1 MAPAGPLVL
10 TEEAIREKSGV
21 GPLRGLAELRSL
33 SIPGTYQEKFTHLGD
48 SLRHLTGLKS
58 LDLSRNS
65 LGIEYLVGL
74 ESLNLYHNCIPTL
87 AEALRLRCL
96 PCLHALDLRL
106 NPVARPTGHYRLF
119 MVHALPAL
127 RRLDDRPVRESERK
141 ASQLHFASEESLGST
156 QSLLATERGRRP
168 PLCRASCPEP
178 PEPSARQGLVLDA
191 DDEAVLTLIAEC
203 QWDLSSPPRSQGSSQ
218 ECGAALASAPVCRP
232 LLSPHALPLQCGDSA
247 WTSQDR
253 LDGGPWACTMDR
265 ELQSP
270 FCGEPVAH
278 PCPGHPEP
286 TDVEDSAV
294 SSQKSSLSSQKVSA
308 PLPGPDRRRKQRLPG
323 GRFQVLS
330 EQECS
335 SCSEGPEGASSHEPS
350 LSRHSGSGSRSEKTC
365 AHSDMLG
372 SERPWPPSTSAAS
385 EPRPTVSPRPGRKEA
400 PGTELPEMLLG
411 LLDGHWG
418 DDEAFQAQA
427 QHVLSSLREPAASE
441 DQSSV
446 LTEKLNYLTLENKS
460 LQSLLAEQQQRHR
473 EEMGQVQ
480 AELSNTRKELEDL
493 RRRLDRALGD
503 NDSLK
508 SLLSSLKEARSS
520 DAAALQPQIAGL
532 QSSVKRLTE
541 EVVELRQH
549 LGQYDKVQELVHMLQ
564 DSHSSLVGTNERVC
578 EAAIPQLPGGPR
590 GGMQVCEA
598 AVPQLPDRH
607 QRAAAAGTGSRAGTT
622 PGRDGAAALELP
634 AAQEDPGPGP
644 ARLPLMPPQ
653 GEEDGAAVLSTG
665 EVAPSS
671 PVLVGELSVQRALLP
686 PSGPR
691 GCMAAGTG

>member
-65 LGIEYLVGL
+65 LVSLEGIEYLVGL

-218 ECGAALASAPVCRP
+218 ECGAALASA
-232 LLSPHALPLQCGDSA
+232 
-247 WTSQDR
+247 
-253 LDGGPWACTMDR
+253 
-265 ELQSP
+265 
-270 FCGEPVAH
+270 
-278 PCPGHPEP
+278 PEP

>member
-65 LGIEYLVGL
+65 LVSLEGIEYLVGL

-323 GRFQVLS
+323 GRFQ
-330 EQECS
+330 
-335 SCSEGPEGASSHEPS
+335 
-350 LSRHSGSGSRSEKTC
+350 
-365 AHSDMLG
+365 
-372 SERPWPPSTSAAS
+372 
-385 EPRPTVSPRPGRKEA
+385 VSPRPGRKEA